1 MKQTTGE
8 RKIPTRLFC
17 CDNFRELA
25 FGVCNV
31 AEFRNQF
38 HGGIQMIAKTQTE
51 AVKINIQDVGAIKDV
66 TIPIQRGTIVKLI
79 GENGSGKSTA
89 IKAITSAVT
98 KQNVGLTPRD
108 GRMSGKVRMPGA
120 TVTFGAR
127 LSKKATGE
135 ETVSFAIVE
144 DGTGISKI
152 LNPGL
157 KDEVAADKKRLEGVL
172 DVIGATL
179 TEEQMREYLGDLY
192 AEFTKSRD
200 VKGKGF
206 VDAVKEMKLFL
217 ESKAR
222 EVNVSL
228 TQCDGAIAEI
238 GVIEAETQVEES
250 PEQIGKRVEAL
261 ALEVRDAKRDRA
273 KADEVAAIVDVGD
286 DAKLEEYKSELTL
299 AKNRE
304 TESSEELIRIDD
316 QIAKLQKL
324 RSEVKESLV
333 KAQTDTLRLS
343 DLIVA
348 ESGRRQ
354 QIAKLKEQV
363 ASALSAEEIAAKET
377 ELDALRTKHV
387 EAIRVSSEQQKI
399 AQKRARLKELQTQ
412 REQFEKSHAKFK
424 AKAIGTQ
431 DLMKDALKSA
441 SGWTVN
447 EDLRLCV
454 EHSRGVIPF
463 SELSPGEGTA
473 KVCLLACQFAECGE
487 DEIPVIGL
495 PQELFEGLDGHNVR
509 LLLDAVAENN
519 LCVVTAECDKSEN
532 PQGLRVEV
540 MAD

>member
-1 MKQTTGE
+1 
-8 RKIPTRLFC
+8 
-17 CDNFRELA
+17 
-25 FGVCNV
+25 
-31 AEFRNQF
+31 
-38 HGGIQMIAKTQTE
+38 MIAKTQTE

-172 DVIGATL
+172 DVIGARL
-179 TEEQMREYLGDLY
+179 TEDQMREYLDDLY

-206 VDAVKEMKLFL
+206 VDAVKEMKLFF

-261 ALEVRDAKRDRA
+261 AMEVRDAKRDRA

-286 DAKLEEYKSELTL
+286 DKLSEYESEH
-299 AKNRE
+299 
-304 TESSEELIRIDD
+304 
-316 QIAKLQKL
+316 QIASAQNKSSADELNIIDSQMLELKK
-324 RSEVKESLV
+324 RRAQVEASMIAAASES
-333 KAQTDTLRLS
+333 RRYS
-343 DLIVA
+343 DLIQA
-348 ESGRRQ
+348 ENERRQ

-363 ASALSAEEIAAKET
+363 ASALPAEEIAVKET
-377 ELDALRTKHV
+377 ELDALRAKHV

-399 AQKRARLKELQTQ
+399 AQKRARLAELQAQ
-412 REQFEKSHAKFK
+412 REQFEKSHSKFK

-441 SGWTVN
+441 DGWTVN

-487 DEIPVIGL
+487 GEIPVIGL

>member
-1 MKQTTGE
+1 
-8 RKIPTRLFC
+8 
-17 CDNFRELA
+17 
-25 FGVCNV
+25 
-31 AEFRNQF
+31 
-38 HGGIQMIAKTQTE
+38 MIAKTQTE
-51 AVKINIQDVGAIKDV
+51 AVNINIQDVGAIKDV

-172 DVIGATL
+172 DVIGARL
-179 TEEQMREYLGDLY
+179 TEDQMRDYLGDLY

-206 VDAVKEMKLFL
+206 VDAVKEMKLFF

-250 PEQIGKRVEAL
+250 PEQIGKQVEAL
-261 ALEVRDAKRDRA
+261 AMEVRDAKRDRT

-286 DAKLEEYKSELTL
+286 EDKFKEYKLELEF
-299 AKNRE
+299 AQGQE
-304 TESSEELIRIDD
+304 TANSAELIQIDEA
-316 QIAKLQKL
+316 IAAYQ
-324 RSEVKESLV
+324 RRRENVKDAML
-333 KAQTDTLRLS
+333 KANADARRLS
-343 DLIVA
+343 DLIEA
-348 ESGRRQ
+348 ENERRRQ
-354 QIAKLKEQV
+354 IATLKEQV
-363 ASALSAEEIAAKET
+363 ASALPAEQIAVKET
-377 ELDALRTKHV
+377 ELDALRAKHV
-387 EAIRVSSEQQKI
+387 EAIRLSSEQQKI

-412 REQFEKSHAKFK
+412 REQFDKSHAKFK

-441 SGWTVN
+441 DGWTVN

-487 DEIPVIGL
+487 GEIPVIGL

-540 MAD
+540 MAE